1 MFSSILNKKG
11 IGLVEV
17 CIALFLLSIGIM
29 AMISL
34 QPSAWQLSGK
44 SDYLGRASGILQA
57 QLQAVEAKIVNPNI
71 AVTPG
76 TSATTL
82 YASGQS
88 TAKQGDAVFTVNTT
102 TTDLGSNFWRV
113 TISVTWPGNASGIS
127 QSLNVARQESFRQ

>member
-11 IGLVEV
+11 ISLVEV

-57 QLQAVEAKIVNPNI
+57 QLQAVEAKIMNPNI

-76 TSATTL
+76 TTTTTL
-82 YASGQS
+82 YASGQN

-102 TTDLGSNFWRV
+102 TTDLGANFWRV
-113 TISVTWPGNASGIS
+113 SISVTWPGSASGIS
-127 QSLNVARQESFRQ
+127 QSLNVARQENFRQ